1 MNNLTPELATEP
13 LLFNW
18 DSPRTQKPALLAFLA
33 LSLLAHAVCFY
44 IFQVVYPPTVTL
56 LPPPARVALITP
68 ASEEG
73 RTLLRWID
81 AEDPAVAFT
90 THRPPE
96 ARLRALPKVEHVPS
110 YHAMEPTLKKLPPF
124 EVDSRAPDSQP
135 PGAVPFMRQ
144 RDAPAARSIPTSVSF
159 SHDLDGLGVATL
171 PPLSFV
177 ASTGETPEA
186 IRFRV
191 AVSRLGEIRYC
202 FPMNSSGDPELDE
215 QARLYLARCR
225 FSRRSPGDGK
235 SEAPLTWG
243 IATIEW
249 GSDVTRPHARQPGS
263 ATP

>member
-1 MNNLTPELATEP
+1 MNDLNPELATEP
-13 LLFNW
+13 LLFSW
-18 DSPRTQKPALLAFLA
+18 DSPRIKKAALLAFLA

-44 IFQVVYPPTVTL
+44 IFQVVYPPTITL

-73 RTLLRWID
+73 RTLLRWIE

-90 THRPPE
+90 THPPPE
-96 ARLRALPKVEHVPS
+96 ARLRALPKVEHIPS
-110 YHAMEPTLKKLPPF
+110 YRAMEPTLKELPPF

-135 PGAVPFMRQ
+135 PGPVPFIRQ
-144 RDAPAARSIPTSVSF
+144 QRAPASRPIPTSVSL
-159 SHDLDGLGVATL
+159 SSELEGLGVATL
-171 PPLSFV
+171 PLPKFV

-186 IRFRV
+186 IHFRV

-225 FSRRSPGDGK
+225 FSQRTPSGGK
-235 SEAPLTWG
+235 SDAPLTWG

-249 GSDVTRPHARQPGS
+249 GSDVTRPHARQPGR

>member
-1 MNNLTPELATEP
+1 MNNLIPELATEQ
-13 LLFNW
+13 LLFGW
-18 DSPRTQKPALLAFLA
+18 DSPRRRRAAIMGFLV

-44 IFQVVYPPTVTL
+44 VFQIVYPPTVTL

-110 YHAMEPTLKKLPPF
+110 YHAMEPTLKELPPL
-124 EVDSRAPDSQP
+124 EIESRTPESQP
-135 PGAVPFMRQ
+135 PGPVPFVRQ
-144 RDAPAARSIPTSVSF
+144 KSVYAAGPIPTSVSF
-159 SHDLDGLGVATL
+159 SSELDAFGVATL
-171 PPLSFV
+171 LPLKFF
-177 ASTGETPEA
+177 ASTGETPEP

-191 AVSRLGEIRYC
+191 AVNRLGEIRYC
-202 FPMNSSGDPELDE
+202 FPMNSSGDPGLDE
-215 QARLYLARCR
+215 QARLYLTRCR
-225 FSRRSPGDGK
+225 FSQTPQGDARSD
-235 SEAPLTWG
+235 AFLTWG

-249 GSDVTRPHARQPGS
+249 GSDIAPRQAKEAGS

>member
-1 MNNLTPELATEP
+1 MNDLSNELATEP

-18 DSPRTQKPALLAFLA
+18 DSPRYRQAVFLAFLA
-33 LSLLAHAVCFY
+33 VSLLAHAVCFY
-44 IFQVVYPPTVTL
+44 IFQVVYPPAITL

-96 ARLRALPKVEHVPS
+96 ARLRALPKVKHVPS
-110 YHAMEPTLKKLPPF
+110 YHAMEPTLKALPRL
-124 EVDSRAPDSQP
+124 EIDSRAPDPQP
-135 PGAVPFMRQ
+135 PAAVPFIRGKNASVA
-144 RDAPAARSIPTSVSF
+144 APIPTSVSF
-159 SHDLDGLGVATL
+159 SNELERFGPATL
-171 PPLSFV
+171 PDLKFV
-177 ASTGETPEA
+177 SSNGETPEA

-191 AVSRLGEIRYC
+191 AVNGVGEIRYC
-202 FPMNSSGDPELDE
+202 FPMNSSGDPGLDE
-215 QARLYLARCR
+215 QARLYLTRTR
-225 FSRRSPGDGK
+225 FSPDGAK
-235 SEAPLTWG
+235 SGKLDASLTWG

-249 GSDVTRPHARQPGS
+249 GSDISRPEARQSGT

>member
-1 MNNLTPELATEP
+1 
-13 LLFNW
+13 
-18 DSPRTQKPALLAFLA
+18 
-33 LSLLAHAVCFY
+33 
-44 IFQVVYPPTVTL
+44 
-56 LPPPARVALITP
+56 LITP

-81 AEDPAVAFT
+81 AEDPSVAFT

-110 YHAMEPTLKKLPPF
+110 YHAVEPTLKELPPL

-135 PGAVPFMRQ
+135 PGAVPFVRQ
-144 RDAPAARSIPTSVSF
+144 RPASVAGPVPTSVLFSSELDSF
-159 SHDLDGLGVATL
+159 GVATL
-171 PPLSFV
+171 PALKFV
-177 ASTGETPEA
+177 ASTAETPEA

-191 AVSRLGEIRYC
+191 GVSRLGEIRYC

-225 FSRRSPGDGK
+225 FARSAPGDA
-235 SEAPLTWG
+235 SANAVLTWG

-249 GSDVTRPHARQPGS
+249 GSDIARPQARQPAS

>member
-1 MNNLTPELATEP
+1 MNNLSSELATEP
-13 LLFNW
+13 LLFSW
-18 DSPRTQKPALLAFLA
+18 DSPRTQKAALLAFLA
-33 LSLLAHAVCFY
+33 LSLLAHAGCFY

-96 ARLRALPKVEHVPS
+96 ARLRALPKVDHIPS
-110 YHAMEPTLKKLPPF
+110 YQAMEPTLKGLPPF

-135 PGAVPFMRQ
+135 PGPVPFMRQ
-144 RDAPAARSIPTSVSF
+144 QSVPAAGPIPTFVSF
-159 SHDLDGLGVATL
+159 SSELDGLGVAIL
-171 PPLSFV
+171 PPLKFN

-191 AVSRLGEIRYC
+191 AVSRLGEIRFC
-202 FPMNSSGDPELDE
+202 FPTNSSGDPALDE
-215 QARLYLARCR
+215 QARLYLLRCR
-225 FSRRSPGDGK
+225 FPKSAPDDGTPN
-235 SEAPLTWG
+235 ALLTWG

-249 GSDVTRPHARQPGS
+249 GSDITRPHARQRGS

>member
-1 MNNLTPELATEP
+1 MNNLSLEPEP
-13 LLFNW
+13 LLFSW
-18 DSPRTQKPALLAFLA
+18 DSPRTQKAALLAFLA
-33 LSLLAHAVCFY
+33 LSLFAHAVCFY
-44 IFQVVYPPTVTL
+44 IFQVVYPPAVTL

-96 ARLRALPKVEHVPS
+96 ARLRALPKVEHIPS
-110 YHAMEPTLKKLPPF
+110 YHTIEPTLKRLPPF

-135 PGAVPFMRQ
+135 PGLVPFMRQ
-144 RDAPAARSIPTSVSF
+144 QGAPAAGSIPTFVSF
-159 SHDLDGLGVATL
+159 SSELNGLGVATL
-171 PPLSFV
+171 PPLKFN
-177 ASTGETPEA
+177 ASTEETPEA

-191 AVSRLGEIRYC
+191 AVSRLGEIRFC
-202 FPMNSSGDPELDE
+202 FPMNSSGDPALDK
-215 QARLYLARCR
+215 QARLYLVRCR
-225 FSRRSPGDGK
+225 FLKSAPDDGMPD
-235 SEAPLTWG
+235 ALLTWG

-249 GSDVTRPHARQPGS
+249 GTDITRPHATQRGS

>member
-1 MNNLTPELATEP
+1 MNTLDPELATEP
-13 LLFNW
+13 LLFSW
-18 DSPRTQKPALLAFLA
+18 DSPRRRQVVFLAFLA

-56 LPPPARVALITP
+56 LPPPARVALVTP

-81 AEDPAVAFT
+81 AEDPALAFT

-110 YHAMEPTLKKLPPF
+110 YRAMEPTLKELPPLQ
-124 EVDSRAPDSQP
+124 VQARALDSQS
-135 PGAVPFMRQ
+135 PGPVPFVRQ
-144 RDAPAARSIPTSVSF
+144 KRVSTTGQIPTFVSLSQEF
-159 SHDLDGLGVATL
+159 DGFGIATL
-171 PPLSFV
+171 PEQKFV
-177 ASTGETPEA
+177 ASNGEAPDA

-191 AVSRLGEIRYC
+191 AVSKLGEIRYC

-225 FSRRSPGDGK
+225 FSRTAAGDVN
-235 SEAPLTWG
+235 SEAFLTWG
-243 IATIEW
+243 IATVEW
-249 GSDVTRPHARQPGS
+249 GSDIARPQTREHRS
-263 ATP
+263 AKP